1 MPLSG
6 ARSADAAERCVDGV
20 TEREQQDAL
29 DLLKRTLTFLP
40 DTSAVD
46 FSVRQFLRRHDPV
59 WSEMVAEGERLIDAD
74 PGLSGLHRP

>member
-1 MPLSG
+1 M
-6 ARSADAAERCVDGV
+6 

-59 WSEMVAEGERLIDAD
+59 WSDALEHGERLIDTN
-74 PGLSGLHRP
+74 PNLSGLRR